1 MKKISL
7 IIFMVLGAIISA
19 NAQSSQC
26 QIKGAL
32 DGASA
37 TVTVDY
43 CDLDGDEI
51 TVSFH
56 NDSNTTV
63 TITAIV
69 SNNKCSD
76 VVITATVPPNS
87 STTKKHTWTC
97 DYQPLNI
104 NIQSA
109 KCQ

>member
-32 DGASA
+32 DGATA
-37 TVTVDY
+37 TVTIDY
-43 CDLDGDEI
+43 YDLEADEV

-56 NDSNTTV
+56 NDSNTTA

-69 SNNKCSD
+69 SNGTYS
-76 VVITATVPPNS
+76 VTITATVPPNS
-87 STTKKHTWTC
+87 STTKKGRWTSK
-97 DYQPLNI
+97 YSPNSI
-104 NIQSA
+104 EVQSN
-109 KCQ
+109 KC